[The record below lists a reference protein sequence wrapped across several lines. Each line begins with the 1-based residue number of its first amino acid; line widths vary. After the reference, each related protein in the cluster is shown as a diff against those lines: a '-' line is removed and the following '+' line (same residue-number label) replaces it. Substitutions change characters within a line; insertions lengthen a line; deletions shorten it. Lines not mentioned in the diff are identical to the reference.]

1 MPPQILALLPIVLA
15 ALMTAC
21 GIAMIAGPLV
31 LPLWAAHMDEADR
44 RRIVAAVK
52 GANDALGPF
61 IRATPTDIDNRILEV
76 SEMVVR
82 ELGKVATRNPVK
94 VQGIAKAV
102 VGKSAVR
109 AVSAAGSSVGV
120 R

>member
-1 MPPQILALLPIVLA
+1 MPPALLALVPVILA
-15 ALMTAC
+15 ALATAC
-21 GIAMIAGPLV
+21 GLALIVGPVV
-31 LPLWAAHMDEADR
+31 LPMWAAHMDEAR
-44 RRIVAAVK
+44 RRQIVAAVK

-82 ELGKVATRNPVK
+82 ELGAIGAKNAAKVKAV
-94 VQGIAKAV
+94 AKAV
-102 VGKSAVR
+102 VTKSAPP
-109 AVSAAGSSVGV
+109 SAGV